1 MSPGIQRVVG
11 AVGTVAVAA
20 LVNIATGWFTDG
32 AVVWWVS
39 GGVLLVVG
47 VAVQW
52 WLTPSRDEGPVSA
65 SGEGAVAAG
74 GSARDV
80 GIEVTHRGGWLP
92 RPVFRRGVSASG
104 RGSLAARQDVDGAR
118 TKVTDQ
124 GP

>member
-52 WLTPSRDEGPVSA
+52 WLTPSQDEDPASA

-74 GSARDV
+74 GSARNV
-80 GIEVTHRGGWLP
+80 QIEECRGGP
-92 RPVFRRGVSASG
+92 GGRKRPGLFSPVPLEMSPPTWMNS
-104 RGSLAARQDVDGAR
+104 S
-118 TKVTDQ
+118 
-124 GP
+124 